1 MNYDNFTQ
9 TLTVWWAFSYA
20 RKEAIFMW
28 NLITHFLIF
37 TGGMSAGVV
46 LMCLLQ
52 AGKQADEQMEEMQ
65 RRDRI
70 NECGCDEGTV

>member
-1 MNYDNFTQ
+1 
-9 TLTVWWAFSYA
+9 
-20 RKEAIFMW
+20 MW

-37 TGGMSAGVV
+37 TGGMSVGVV

-70 NECGCDEGTV
+70 NECGCDERTV

>member
-1 MNYDNFTQ
+1 
-9 TLTVWWAFSYA
+9 
-20 RKEAIFMW
+20 MW

-52 AGKQADEQMEEMQ
+52 VGKEADEQMEEMQ
-65 RRDRI
+65 RSKS
-70 NECGCDEGTV
+70 NQ

>member
-1 MNYDNFTQ
+1 
-9 TLTVWWAFSYA
+9 
-20 RKEAIFMW
+20 MW

-52 AGKQADEQMEEMQ
+52 AGKQADEQIEEMQ

-70 NECGCDEGTV
+70 NECGCDERTV

>member
-1 MNYDNFTQ
+1 
-9 TLTVWWAFSYA
+9 
-20 RKEAIFMW
+20 MW

-52 AGKQADEQMEEMQ
+52 VGKQADEQMEEMQ
-65 RRDRI
+65 WRKS
-70 NECGCDEGTV
+70 NQ